1 MISKSNNNSYHD
13 NTSIFFNVFSEKDL
27 HLNAIECSK
36 RETIAKYF
44 ENKKVNFVWYY
55 NSLVLMK
62 WFVVFSVLYSILY
75 YNSLVLMKWF
85 VVFSVLYSILF
96 RTSKLFLIKL
106 LTDVKVLISGFWII
120 PKNVHNI
127 CNILSKKNKSMWKFC
142 RRCYLV

>member
-96 RTSKLFLIKL
+96 RTSKLFFNQI
-106 LTDVKVLISGFWII
+106 TDRCQGV
-120 PKNVHNI
+120 NI
-127 CNILSKKNKSMWKFC
+127 RFLNNTQKRVQYLQ
-142 RRCYLV
+142 YLV